1 MLFAEVKM
9 KDYNV
14 MSHQG
19 ITDKEML
26 LANGGPEKF
35 AGTSKVNTFMVNK
48 VYHENIE
55 SGMPKKEAN
64 IRRVEAQKLVKAT
77 KEWRGY

>member
-1 MLFAEVKM
+1 MY

-14 MSHQG
+14 MSAQG
-19 ITDKEML
+19 MTDVEL
-26 LANGGPEKF
+26 LKANGGPEKF

-48 VYHENIE
+48 VYQDNLKA
-55 SGMPKKEAN
+55 GMSKAEAN
-64 IRRVEAQKLVKAT
+64 VRKVEAQKLVKAT

>member
-1 MLFAEVKM
+1 M
-9 KDYNV
+9 KDHNV

-26 LANGGPEKF
+26 LANGGPEKY
-35 AGTSKVNTFMVNK
+35 AGTSKVNSFMVNK
-48 VYHENIE
+48 VYQENIE
-55 SGMPKKEAN
+55 AGMSKKEAN
-64 IRRVEAQKLVKAT
+64 VRKVEAHRLVKAT

>member
-1 MLFAEVKM
+1 MLLEEVNM

-19 ITDKEML
+19 MTDKEL
-26 LANGGPEKF
+26 LAANGGPEKF
-35 AGTSKVNTFMVNK
+35 AGTPKVNMFMVNK
-48 VYHENIE
+48 VYQDNLKA
-55 SGMPKKEAN
+55 GMSKKEAN
-64 IRRVEAQKLVKAT
+64 IRKLEAQKLVKAT